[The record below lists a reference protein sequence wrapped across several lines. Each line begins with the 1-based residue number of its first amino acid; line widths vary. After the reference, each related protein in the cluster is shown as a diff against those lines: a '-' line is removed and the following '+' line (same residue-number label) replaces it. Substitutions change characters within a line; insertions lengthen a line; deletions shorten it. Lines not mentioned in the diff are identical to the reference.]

1 MSNRP
6 VRLQKRLLQF
16 NAVPFAFGEI
26 DDPEY
31 SISVKGEAQNYTN
44 NAHGAYYPTLG
55 ESGILE
61 PSSFRATISFDFRKI
76 ACQEKVR
83 YARFIKRQLLVSGKL
98 WAVQNG
104 VELMWTNA
112 IARDISEAQ
121 GDRAIRD
128 IFTVSVTFELPDG
141 YWRLAKPTRT
151 FLCEYCPNRYED
163 FDPDFCNDA
172 YDYNGVCGS
181 SNNCLP
187 CVVDMS
193 TPVTEQ
199 ACDWRP
205 LCEYPLYNPRKT
217 QSRNPNN
224 PKQFIDKI
232 IPSRYDM
239 FGVQCSNQYYLDYS
253 CQKEKDYFC
262 YDEGWGR
269 KFRIPT
275 TEAGQPYTFSYCSN
289 TDLPTN
295 QVKVR
300 LVGSFTNPKVTINGD
315 SMQFFGNLDN
325 AILVLGFGPRAY
337 TNLDPR
343 DQNKATRAYRL
354 ETMLSRTNTPPFQ
367 VTSGKNC
374 VTIEG
379 ANFGATCYAYIDS
392 IDITW

>member
-1 MSNRP
+1 
-6 VRLQKRLLQF
+6 
-16 NAVPFAFGEI
+16 
-26 DDPEY
+26 
-31 SISVKGEAQNYTN
+31 
-44 NAHGAYYPTLG
+44 
-55 ESGILE
+55 
-61 PSSFRATISFDFRKI
+61 
-76 ACQEKVR
+76 
-83 YARFIKRQLLVSGKL
+83 
-98 WAVQNG
+98 
-104 VELMWTNA
+104 MWTNA

-392 IDITW
+392 VDITW